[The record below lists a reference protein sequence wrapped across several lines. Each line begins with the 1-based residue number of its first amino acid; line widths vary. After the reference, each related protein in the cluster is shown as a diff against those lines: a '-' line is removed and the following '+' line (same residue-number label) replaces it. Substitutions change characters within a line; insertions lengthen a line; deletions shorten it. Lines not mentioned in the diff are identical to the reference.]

1 MTGAFMDRISAVRTI
16 SINEVGLGSIF
27 MAGDCVV
34 VKPRS
39 KALAIQRQTSS
50 YFGNEG
56 SFQANPIFSRPI
68 PLPSPSDD
76 VQCTGTNL
84 SGYIHV
90 VAVNIISISSSSVL
104 QTGSNERID
113 TESRTKHIRHIQ
125 RRPRP
130 Q

>member
-1 MTGAFMDRISAVRTI
+1 MARISAVRSI

-27 MAGDCVV
+27 IAGDCVV
-34 VKPRS
+34 VSPRS
-39 KALAIQRQTSS
+39 KALAVQRQISR
-50 YFGNEG
+50 FIGNEG
-56 SFQANPIFSRPI
+56 SFQANPIYSRPI
-68 PLPSPSDD
+68 PLPAPSDE
-76 VQCTGTNL
+76 VHLTGTNL

-90 VAVNIISISSSSVL
+90 GAVDIISISSSSVL

-125 RRPRP
+125 RRPQP